1 MNSTSIIKV
10 IKSSTIGF
18 LIAPLAFNAMADSD
32 IFLGLDVGT
41 RLSGQQEFYD
51 SVEGQQYN
59 NDMAASLVFGVKTGM
74 VFSDKH
80 KVSIGYDYRGVS
92 VKGVENDLMEVG
104 TIYGKYD
111 YIVPIT
117 KNVGWTLGTKLGY
130 EMVNNDGYDMKDLNG
145 LVYGVQT
152 GLNYKIHN
160 WTLGAEVSYLHH
172 DAELNINN
180 EGNTASF
187 KLGDE
192 TLFMTSLEYNF

>member
-18 LIAPLAFNAMADSD
+18 LIAPLAFNAMADSNL
-32 IFLGLDVGT
+32 FLGLDVGT
-41 RLSGQQEFYD
+41 RLSGQKEFYD
-51 SVEGQQYN
+51 SVEGQNN
-59 NDMAASLVFGVKTGM
+59 NDMAASLVFGAKAGM
-74 VFSDKH
+74 VFGEKH
-80 KVSIGYDYRGVS
+80 KVSLGYDYRGVS
-92 VKGVENDLMEVG
+92 GQGVQNDLMEVG

-111 YIVPIT
+111 YIVPIS
-117 KNVGWTLGTKLGY
+117 KNAGWTLGTKLGY
-130 EMVNNDGYDMKDLNG
+130 EMVNNDGYDMKELNG

-172 DAELNINN
+172 DAELNINY